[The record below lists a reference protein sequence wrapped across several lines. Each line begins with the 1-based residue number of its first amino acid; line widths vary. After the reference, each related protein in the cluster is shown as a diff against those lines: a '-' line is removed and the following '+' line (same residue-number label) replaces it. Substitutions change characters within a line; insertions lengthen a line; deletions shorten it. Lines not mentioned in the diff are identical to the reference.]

1 MSAAPHAPVS
11 LTRRALPYAALLFLL
26 VGAHG
31 LLETARDGLF
41 LVEQPVT
48 RLPWLYLAV
57 TAGVLLLT
65 PVQRRLWSGRLHVA
79 LPLTMLT
86 AAAVTLGFWAFAAA
100 RSTVLGF
107 YVWTALFSSLV
118 FVQFWLTADEAFSV
132 DEAKRAFGF
141 IAAGGLLG
149 AVFGTGAARIALD
162 WTYPRTLL
170 LISAGA
176 TVAGAGLALV
186 GVRPSC
192 QGPEAQPEMTAAR
205 AMPGYV
211 KRDPYL
217 RLLAVLALLTAASA
231 TLIDYLFK
239 AAVAAGIT
247 PERIPRL
254 VANVYLGQSALALVV
269 ELVLVGLLL
278 RSSGVTRSLALLPL
292 VVLAGATGYAVGA
305 GLVAML
311 ILKTLDGGLRPSL
324 YRVGTEL
331 LFLPIGPAER
341 RVVKP
346 SIDTLGQ
353 RGGQALA
360 SLLLL
365 ALPLLPE
372 RHQMAAATVC
382 LALVGV
388 AWVQATVVLRRRY
401 LERFQRELGAGRVTT
416 ASIERLDLATAEVLV
431 AGLGSSSVREV
442 LAALEVLA
450 GSGRLGLVP
459 ALILYHPDP
468 IVVRSALRLL
478 SRSQRPDVDALLPF
492 LLRHPDDQVRAMA
505 AERWAGGGHPPNALS
520 VTLDDPSPKVRASA
534 LIALSAGPDGA
545 GAVASL
551 AAIAAGPDLQ
561 SRRALAWAIGNA
573 PRPDLL
579 PVIETL
585 FLSGDVETRRELLR
599 AAPGLP
605 TPPPEFVS
613 HLISLLAEPILR
625 PGVRDAL
632 VSIGTPALVELERL
646 LLGPDTPY
654 ALVRELPA
662 CIARFPAEPATGP
675 LLRRLV
681 QARGG
686 LDRFRSLR
694 ALNQLRRTHPRLPLD
709 SGRARVRARDR
720 APVGVP
726 EPRAPARRGRPRH
739 RAEGRPRAGRDPAPG
754 PPSRSRAARNRAH
767 LPRARAPLPA
777 RAAGAGLPGH
787 PLRGPP
793 APGRG
798 ARGVARAAPG
808 ALARAGAGAARRGGA
823 RSRLHHRRARAFSDP
838 RDLRRRDARPEQRGG
853 PAAHALPR
861 PRAGLDGRRDPASRR
876 SSLLR
881 RGVGRRRRGRHPAAR
896 AWSGAG
902 PCLSWIRPRSPSG
915 CSG

>member
-1 MSAAPHAPVS
+1 MRVARQAPAS

-31 LLETARDGLF
+31 LLETARDSLF
-41 LVEQPVT
+41 LVEQPIT

-57 TAGVLLLT
+57 TAGVLVLT
-65 PVQRRLWSGRLHVA
+65 PVQRRLWSGRAHVA
-79 LPLTMLT
+79 LSLTLAA
-86 AAAVTLGFWAFAAA
+86 AAAVTLVFWALAAA

-141 IAAGGLLG
+141 IAAGGLVG
-149 AVFGTGAARIALD
+149 AVSGTGIARIALD
-162 WTYPRTLL
+162 FTDPRTLL

-186 GVRPSC
+186 ATKGGC
-192 QGPEAQPEMTAAR
+192 QGPEVQPEMTAAR

-211 KRDPYL
+211 KHDPYL
-217 RLLAVLALLTAASA
+217 RLLALLALLTAASA

-239 AAVAAGIT
+239 AAVAGGVA

-278 RSSGVTRSLALLPL
+278 RSSGVTRSIALLPL

-305 GLVAML
+305 ALVAML
-311 ILKTLDGGLRPSL
+311 VLKTLDGGLRPSL

-372 RHQMAAATVC
+372 RHQMGAATVC
-382 LALVGV
+382 LALVAV

-401 LERFQRELGAGRVTT
+401 LERFQRELGEGRVTT
-416 ASIERLDLATAEVLV
+416 ASIGRLDLASAEVLV

-442 LAALEVLA
+442 LAALDVLA

-478 SRSQRPDVDALLPF
+478 SHSERPDVDALLPF

-505 AERWAGGGHPPNALS
+505 AERWASGGHAPDALR
-520 VTLDDPSPKVRASA
+520 VALDDPSPRVRASV
-534 LIALSAGPDGA
+534 LIALSEDAGGA
-545 GAVASL
+545 EAKGSL
-551 AAIAAGPDLQ
+551 AAIAAGPDLKA
-561 SRRALAWAIGNA
+561 RRALAWAIGNA

-605 TPPPEFVS
+605 TPPPEFVTQ
-613 HLISLLAEPILR
+613 LISLLVEPSLR

-632 VSIGTPALVELERL
+632 VSIGTPALLELERL
-646 LLGPDTPY
+646 LLDPDTPY
-654 ALVRELPA
+654 ALARELPA
-662 CIARFPAEPATGP
+662 SIATFPAEPASGP
-675 LLRRLV
+675 LVSRLV
-681 QARGG
+681 QGRGG

-709 SGRARVRARDR
+709 RGALESALEIELRSVFRTRVLRLAGADLG
-720 APVGVP
+720 VGP
-726 EPRAPARRGRPRH
+726 KDGRAPAGTLLLDLLRDRERRGIERTFRVL
-739 RAEGRPRAGRDPAPG
+739 
-754 PPSRSRAARNRAH
+754 N
-767 LPRARAPLPA
+767 LL
-777 RAAGAGLPGH
+777 LPGEG
-787 PLRGPP
+787 LEQVYLGI
-793 APGRG
+793 
-798 ARGVARAAPG
+798 
-808 ALARAGAGAARRGGA
+808 
-823 RSRLHHRRARAFSDP
+823 RSEDR
-838 RDLRRRDARPEQRGG
+838 RRRDAAREVLVELLRARWREPVLALLDAKLVVPTYTAGVMGPSPTPESFVE
-853 PAAHALPR
+853 ALLDQSSEVVRLLTPCLAR
-861 PRAGLDGRRDPASRR
+861 EQGWTGVVKRLRAGPRCSDEQSAAVAEGAIQQLE
-876 SSLLR
+876 
-881 RGVGRRRRGRHPAAR
+881 RGMEQVHA
-896 AWSGAG
+896 
-902 PCLSWIRPRSPSG
+902 
-915 CSG
+915 

>member
-1 MSAAPHAPVS
+1 MSAATHAPVS
-11 LTRRALPYAALLFLL
+11 PTRRALPYAALLFLL

-31 LLETARDGLF
+31 LLETARDGMF

-57 TAGVLLLT
+57 TAGVVVLT

-79 LPLTMLT
+79 LPLTL
-86 AAAVTLGFWAFAAA
+86 AAAGAVTLGFWAFAAA

-149 AVFGTGAARIALD
+149 AVCGTGAARIALD
-162 WTYPRTLL
+162 YTAPETLL

-186 GVRPSC
+186 AIRASR

-239 AAVAAGIT
+239 AAVAGGIA

-278 RSSGVTRSLALLPL
+278 RSSGVTRSLALLPM

-311 ILKTLDGGLRPSL
+311 VLKTVDGGLRPSL

-365 ALPLLPE
+365 ALPVLPE
-372 RHQMAAATVC
+372 RHQIAAATVC
-382 LALVGV
+382 LALVAV

-401 LERFQRELGAGRVTT
+401 LERFQRELGEGRVTP
-416 ASIERLDLATAEVLV
+416 ASIGRLDLASAEVLV

-442 LAALEVLA
+442 LAALDVLA
-450 GSGRLGLVP
+450 GSGRLGLIP

-468 IVVRSALRLL
+468 LVVRSALRLL

-492 LLRHPDDQVRAMA
+492 LLRHPDDQVRATA
-505 AERWAGGGHPPNALS
+505 AARWAGGGHRPDALLR
-520 VTLDDPSPKVRASA
+520 VALEDPSPKVRASA
-534 LIALSAGPDGA
+534 LIAGSAGSGGEDA
-545 GAVASL
+545 LASL
-551 AAIAAGPDLQ
+551 AAIAAGPDLE

-613 HLISLLAEPILR
+613 QLISLLVEPALR
-625 PGVRDAL
+625 PGVREAL
-632 VSIGTPALVELERL
+632 VSIGTPALIELERL
-646 LLGPDTPY
+646 LLSPDTPY

-662 CIARFPAEPATGP
+662 SIARFPAEPATGP
-675 LLRRLV
+675 LLGRLV
-681 QARGG
+681 QAR
-686 LDRFRSLR
+686 RSWTASAR
-694 ALNQLRRTHPRLPLD
+694 
-709 SGRARVRARDR
+709 SGR
-720 APVGVP
+720 
-726 EPRAPARRGRPRH
+726 
-739 RAEGRPRAGRDPAPG
+739 
-754 PPSRSRAARNRAH
+754 
-767 LPRARAPLPA
+767 
-777 RAAGAGLPGH
+777 
-787 PLRGPP
+787 
-793 APGRG
+793 
-798 ARGVARAAPG
+798 
-808 ALARAGAGAARRGGA
+808 
-823 RSRLHHRRARAFSDP
+823 
-838 RDLRRRDARPEQRGG
+838 
-853 PAAHALPR
+853 
-861 PRAGLDGRRDPASRR
+861 
-876 SSLLR
+876 
-881 RGVGRRRRGRHPAAR
+881 
-896 AWSGAG
+896 
-902 PCLSWIRPRSPSG
+902 
-915 CSG
+915 

>member
-1 MSAAPHAPVS
+1 MSAAAAPHAPVS

-41 LVEQPVT
+41 LVEQPIT

-57 TAGVLLLT
+57 TAGVLVLT
-65 PVQRRLWSGRLHVA
+65 PLQRRLWSGRLHVA
-79 LPLTMLT
+79 LPLTLAA

-118 FVQFWLTADEAFSV
+118 FVQFWLTADEAFNV

-149 AVFGTGAARIALD
+149 AVTGTGAARIALD
-162 WTYPRTLL
+162 FTDPRTLL

-176 TVAGAGLALV
+176 TVAAAGLALV
-186 GVRPSC
+186 SAKGSC
-192 QGPEAQPEMTAAR
+192 QGPEVQPEMTAAR

-211 KRDPYL
+211 KHDPYL

-239 AAVAAGIT
+239 AAVAGGVA

-278 RSSGVTRSLALLPL
+278 RTSGVTRSIALLPL
-292 VVLAGATGYAVGA
+292 VVLGGATGYAVGA
-305 GLVAML
+305 GLVAM
-311 ILKTLDGGLRPSL
+311 IVLKTLDGGLRPSL

-372 RHQMAAATVC
+372 RHQLGAATVC
-382 LALVGV
+382 LAVVGV

-401 LERFQRELGAGRVTT
+401 LERFQRELGEGRVTT
-416 ASIERLDLATAEVLV
+416 TSIGRFDLASAEVLV

-442 LAALEVLA
+442 LAALDVLS
-450 GSGRLGLVP
+450 GSGRVGLVP

-468 IVVRSALRLL
+468 TVVRAAFRLL
-478 SRSQRPDVDALLPF
+478 SRSERPDVDALLPF
-492 LLRHPDDQVRAMA
+492 LLRHPDDQVRALA
-505 AERWAGGGHPPNALS
+505 AERWAGGGHPPDALRA
-520 VTLDDPSPKVRASA
+520 TLDDPSPKVRASA
-534 LIALSAGPDGA
+534 LVALSNGA
-545 GAVASL
+545 GGGDALAEL
-551 AAIAAGPDLQ
+551 AAIAAGPELQ

-605 TPPPEFVS
+605 TPPPEFVAQ
-613 HLISLLAEPILR
+613 LISLLAEPSLR

-632 VSIGTPALVELERL
+632 VSIGAPALLELERL
-646 LLGPDTPY
+646 LLDPETPY

-662 CIARFPAEPATGP
+662 CIARFAPEPATGP
-675 LLRRLV
+675 LLSRLV
-681 QARGG
+681 QTRGG

-694 ALNQLRRTHPRLPLD
+694 ALNQLRRTHPRLPLARSALETALEIELRSVFRNRVLRLAGVD
-709 SGRARVRARDR
+709 LGIGRKD
-720 APVGVP
+720 G
-726 EPRAPARRGRPRH
+726 RAPAGTLLLDLLRDRERRGIERTFRVL
-739 RAEGRPRAGRDPAPG
+739 
-754 PPSRSRAARNRAH
+754 N
-767 LPRARAPLPA
+767 LL
-777 RAAGAGLPGH
+777 LPGEG
-787 PLRGPP
+787 LEQVYLGI
-793 APGRG
+793 
-798 ARGVARAAPG
+798 
-808 ALARAGAGAARRGGA
+808 
-823 RSRLHHRRARAFSDP
+823 RSEDR
-838 RDLRRRDARPEQRGG
+838 RRRDAAREVLVELLRARWREPVLSLLDAKALIPAYTVDVLGPSPTPETFVT
-853 PAAHALPR
+853 ALLDQSSEVVRLLTPCLAR
-861 PRAGLDGRRDPASRR
+861 EQGWSGVVKRLRAGPRCSDEQSAAVAEGAIEQLEQ
-876 SSLLR
+876 
-881 RGVGRRRRGRHPAAR
+881 GVEEVHA
-896 AWSGAG
+896 
-902 PCLSWIRPRSPSG
+902 
-915 CSG
+915 

>member
-1 MSAAPHAPVS
+1 MSAARLAPQS

-41 LVEQPVT
+41 LVEQPIT

-57 TAGVLLLT
+57 TAGVLMLT
-65 PVQRRLWSGRLHVA
+65 PVQRRLWGGRLHVA
-79 LPLTMLT
+79 LPLTLAA
-86 AAAVTLGFWAFAAA
+86 AAAVTLAFWTFAAA

-132 DEAKRAFGF
+132 EEAKRAFGF

-149 AVFGTGAARIALD
+149 AVSGTGVARIALD
-162 WTYPRTLL
+162 FTDPRTLL

-176 TVAGAGLALV
+176 TVAGAALALV
-186 GVRPSC
+186 SAKGGC
-192 QGPEAQPEMTAAR
+192 QGAEVQPEMTAAR

-217 RLLAVLALLTAASA
+217 RLLALLALLTAASA

-239 AAVAAGIT
+239 AAVAGGVA

-254 VANVYLGQSALALVV
+254 VANVYLGQSTLALVV
-269 ELVLVGLLL
+269 ELVLVGVLL
-278 RSSGVTRSLALLPL
+278 RSSGVTRSIALLPV

-305 GLVAML
+305 ALVAM
-311 ILKTLDGGLRPSL
+311 IVLKTLDGGLRPSL

-372 RHQMAAATVC
+372 RHRMGAATVC
-382 LALVGV
+382 LALVAV
-388 AWVQATVVLRRRY
+388 AWVQATVSLRRRY
-401 LERFQRELGAGRVTT
+401 LERFQRELGEGRVTT
-416 ASIERLDLATAEVLV
+416 ASIGRLDLASAEVLV

-478 SRSQRPDVDALLPF
+478 FRSERPDVDALLPF
-492 LLRHPDDQVRAMA
+492 LLRHPDDQVRATA
-505 AERWAGGGHPPNALS
+505 AERWASGGHAPDALR
-520 VTLDDPSPKVRASA
+520 VALDDPSPRVRASV
-534 LIALSAGPDGA
+534 LIALSANEGGVEPRE
-545 GAVASL
+545 SL
-551 AAIAAGPDLQ
+551 AAMAAGPDLKA
-561 SRRALAWAIGNA
+561 RRALAWAIGNA

-613 HLISLLAEPILR
+613 QLLSLLVEPSLR
-625 PGVRDAL
+625 AGVRDAL
-632 VSIGTPALVELERL
+632 VSIGTPALLEMERRL
-646 LLGPDTPY
+646 LDPETPY
-654 ALVRELPA
+654 ALARELPA
-662 CIARFPAEPATGP
+662 SIAAFPAEPAAGT
-675 LLRRLV
+675 LVSRLV

-709 SGRARVRARDR
+709 RGALESALEIELRSVFRNRVLRLAGVDLG
-720 APVGVP
+720 VGGKDG
-726 EPRAPARRGRPRH
+726 RAPAGTLLVDLLRDRERRGIERTFRVL
-739 RAEGRPRAGRDPAPG
+739 
-754 PPSRSRAARNRAH
+754 N
-767 LPRARAPLPA
+767 LL
-777 RAAGAGLPGH
+777 LPGEG
-787 PLRGPP
+787 LEQVYLGI
-793 APGRG
+793 
-798 ARGVARAAPG
+798 
-808 ALARAGAGAARRGGA
+808 
-823 RSRLHHRRARAFSDP
+823 RSEDR
-838 RDLRRRDARPEQRGG
+838 RRRDAAREVLVELLRARWREPVLALLDAKLLVPAYTGGVLGPSPTPESFVE
-853 PAAHALPR
+853 ALLDQSSEVVRLLTPCLAR
-861 PRAGLDGRRDPASRR
+861 EQGWTSVVKRLRAGPRCSDEQAAAVAEGAIEQLE
-876 SSLLR
+876 
-881 RGVGRRRRGRHPAAR
+881 RGAEPVHA
-896 AWSGAG
+896 
-902 PCLSWIRPRSPSG
+902 
-915 CSG
+915 

>member
-1 MSAAPHAPVS
+1 MSAASHAPVS

-41 LVEQPVT
+41 LVEQPIT

-57 TAGVLLLT
+57 TAGVLVLT

-79 LPLTMLT
+79 LPLTL
-86 AAAVTLGFWAFAAA
+86 AVAGAVTLGFWAFAAA

-149 AVFGTGAARIALD
+149 AVSGTGAARIALD
-162 WTYPRTLL
+162 FTDPRTLL

-176 TVAGAGLALV
+176 TVAGAVLALV
-186 GVRPSC
+186 AIKASC
-192 QGPEAQPEMTAAR
+192 QGPEVQPEMTAAR
-205 AMPGYV
+205 AIPGYV

-239 AAVAAGIT
+239 AAVAGGIA

-292 VVLAGATGYAVGA
+292 VVLAGTTGYAVGA

-331 LFLPIGPAER
+331 LYLPIGPAER

-365 ALPLLPE
+365 ALPVVPE
-372 RHQMAAATVC
+372 RHQIAAATLC
-382 LALVGV
+382 LALVSV
-388 AWVQATVVLRRRY
+388 AWVQATLVLRRRY
-401 LERFQRELGAGRVTT
+401 LERFQRELGEGRVTA
-416 ASIERLDLATAEVLV
+416 ASIGRLDLASAEVLV

-442 LAALEVLA
+442 LAALDVLA

-468 IVVRSALRLL
+468 LVVRSALRLL

-492 LLRHPDDQVRAMA
+492 LLRNPDDQVRATA
-505 AERWAGGGHPPNALS
+505 AERWAGGGHPPDALR
-520 VTLDDPSPKVRASA
+520 VVLDDPSPKVRASA
-534 LIALSAGPDGA
+534 LIALSAGPGGGDSL
-545 GAVASL
+545 ASL

-561 SRRALAWAIGNA
+561 ARRALAWAIGNA

-613 HLISLLAEPILR
+613 QLILAPRRADPSSGSARRARQHRNAGPGRAGTAAPQPRHAVR
-625 PGVRDAL
+625 PGPGAARVHRPSPGRTRDR
-632 VSIGTPALVELERL
+632 PAPQPA
-646 LLGPDTPY
+646 GPGARRAGP
-654 ALVRELPA
+654 LPLA
-662 CIARFPAEPATGP
+662 PGAEPAP
-675 LLRRLV
+675 PNPSPVAPRP
-681 QARGG
+681 RG
-686 LDRFRSLR
+686 
-694 ALNQLRRTHPRLPLD
+694 
-709 SGRARVRARDR
+709 ARVRARESSSGR
-720 APVGVP
+720 CSGTECSAS
-726 EPRAPARRGRPRH
+726 PRSTSASG
-739 RAEGRPRAGRDPAPG
+739 GT
-754 PPSRSRAARNRAH
+754 RAARRPGPCSWTCCAIASDAASSA
-767 LPRARAPLPA
+767 PSACSASSFRARGWSRSTWAS
-777 RAAGAGLPGH
+777 
-787 PLRGPP
+787 
-793 APGRG
+793 
-798 ARGVARAAPG
+798 
-808 ALARAGAGAARRGGA
+808 ARRIAVDGT
-823 RSRLHHRRARAFSDP
+823 RRARCCSSCSGHAGASRCWRCSTRRCSFPPSP
-838 RDLRRRDARPEQRGG
+838 PACSGLLRP
-853 PAAHALPR
+853 
-861 PRAGLDGRRDPASRR
+861 PRASSPRCSTRAARWSGSSRPASPASR
-876 SSLLR
+876 
-881 RGVGRRRRGRHPAAR
+881 
-896 AWSGAG
+896 AG
-902 PCLSWIRPRSPSG
+902 PAS
-915 CSG
+915 

>member
-1 MSAAPHAPVS
+1 MSAARLPSPS

-31 LLETARDGLF
+31 LLETARDSLF

-57 TAGVLLLT
+57 TAGVLVLT
-65 PVQRRLWSGRLHVA
+65 PVQRRLWSGRVHVA
-79 LPLTMLT
+79 LSLTL
-86 AAAVTLGFWAFAAA
+86 AAAATVTLVFWAFAAA

-132 DEAKRAFGF
+132 EEAKRAFGF
-141 IAAGGLLG
+141 IAAGGLVG
-149 AVFGTGAARIALD
+149 AVSGTGIARIALD
-162 WTYPRTLL
+162 FTDPRTLL

-186 GVRPSC
+186 ATKGGC
-192 QGPEAQPEMTAAR
+192 QGPEVQPEMTAAR

-211 KRDPYL
+211 KHDPYL
-217 RLLAVLALLTAASA
+217 RLLAMLAVLTAASA

-239 AAVAAGIT
+239 AAVAGGIA

-278 RSSGVTRSLALLPL
+278 RSSGVTRSIALLPL

-305 GLVAML
+305 ALVAML
-311 ILKTLDGGLRPSL
+311 VLKTLDGGLRPSL

-331 LFLPIGPAER
+331 LYLPIGPAER

-365 ALPLLPE
+365 ALPLFPE
-372 RHQMAAATVC
+372 RHQMGAATVC
-382 LALVGV
+382 LALVAV
-388 AWVQATVVLRRRY
+388 AWVQATVALRRRY
-401 LERFQRELGAGRVTT
+401 LERFQRELGEGRVTT
-416 ASIERLDLATAEVLV
+416 ASIDRLDLASAEVLV

-450 GSGRLGLVP
+450 AAGRLGLVP

-468 IVVRSALRLL
+468 MVVRSALRLL
-478 SRSQRPDVDALLPF
+478 SHSERPDVDALLPF

-505 AERWAGGGHPPNALS
+505 AERWASGGHAPNALR
-520 VTLDDPSPKVRASA
+520 VALDDPSPRVRASV
-534 LIALSAGPDGA
+534 LIVLSADETGA
-545 GAVASL
+545 EARESL

-561 SRRALAWAIGNA
+561 ARRALAWAIGNA

-613 HLISLLAEPILR
+613 QLISLLAEPSLR

-646 LLGPDTPY
+646 LLSPDTPY
-654 ALVRELPA
+654 ALARELPA
-662 CIARFPAEPATGP
+662 SIAAFPAEPATGP
-675 LLRRLV
+675 LVSRLV

-709 SGRARVRARDR
+709 RGALESALEIELRSVFRNRVLRLAG
-720 APVGVP
+720 AGFGIGPKEG
-726 EPRAPARRGRPRH
+726 RAPAGTLLLDLLRDRERRGIERTFRVL
-739 RAEGRPRAGRDPAPG
+739 
-754 PPSRSRAARNRAH
+754 N
-767 LPRARAPLPA
+767 LL
-777 RAAGAGLPGH
+777 LPGEG
-787 PLRGPP
+787 LEQVYLGI
-793 APGRG
+793 
-798 ARGVARAAPG
+798 
-808 ALARAGAGAARRGGA
+808 
-823 RSRLHHRRARAFSDP
+823 RSEDR
-838 RDLRRRDARPEQRGG
+838 RRRDAAREVLLELLRARWREPVLALLDAKAVVPAYAAAVLGPVPTPESFVE
-853 PAAHALPR
+853 ALLDQSSEVVRLLTPCLAR
-861 PRAGLDGRRDPASRR
+861 EQGWTGVVKRLRAGPRCSDEQSAAFAEGAIEQLE
-876 SSLLR
+876 
-881 RGVGRRRRGRHPAAR
+881 RGTEQVHA
-896 AWSGAG
+896 
-902 PCLSWIRPRSPSG
+902 
-915 CSG
+915 

>member
-1 MSAAPHAPVS
+1 MSPARQAPVS
-11 LTRRALPYAALLFLL
+11 PTRRALPYAALLFLL

-31 LLETARDGLF
+31 LLETARDSLF
-41 LVEQPVT
+41 LVEQPIS

-57 TAGVLLLT
+57 TAGVLVLT
-65 PVQRRLWSGRLHVA
+65 PVQRRLWSGRVHVA
-79 LPLTMLT
+79 LSLTLVA
-86 AAAVTLGFWAFAAA
+86 AAAVTLAFWVLAAA
-100 RSTVLGF
+100 RWTVLGF

-132 DEAKRAFGF
+132 EEAKRAFGF
-141 IAAGGLLG
+141 IAAGGLVG
-149 AVFGTGAARIALD
+149 AVSGTGLARIALD
-162 WTYPRTLL
+162 FTAPRTLL
-170 LISAGA
+170 LISAGV

-186 GVRPSC
+186 TTRSGC
-192 QGPEAQPEMTAAR
+192 QGPEVQPEMTAAR

-211 KRDPYL
+211 KHDPYL
-217 RLLAVLALLTAASA
+217 RLLALLAVLTAASA

-239 AAVAAGIT
+239 AAVAGGVT

-278 RSSGVTRSLALLPL
+278 RSSGVTRSIALLPL
-292 VVLAGATGYAVGA
+292 VVLAGTTGYAVGA
-305 GLVAML
+305 ALVAML
-311 ILKTLDGGLRPSL
+311 VLKTLDGGLRPSL

-346 SIDTLGQ
+346 SIDALGQ

-365 ALPLLPE
+365 ALPLLPA
-372 RHQMAAATVC
+372 RHQMGAATVC
-382 LALVGV
+382 LALVAV

-401 LERFQRELGAGRVTT
+401 LERFQQELGEGRVTT
-416 ASIERLDLATAEVLV
+416 TSIGRIDLASAEVLV

-442 LAALEVLA
+442 LAALDVLA

-478 SRSQRPDVDALLPF
+478 SRSERPDVDALLPF

-505 AERWAGGGHPPNALS
+505 AERWASSGHAPDALR
-520 VTLDDPSPKVRASA
+520 VALDDPSPRVRASA
-534 LIALSAGPDGA
+534 LIALSATA
-545 GAVASL
+545 GGRDAQESL
-551 AAIAAGPDLQ
+551 VAIAAGPDLQ

-579 PVIETL
+579 PIIETL

-599 AAPGLP
+599 SAPGLP

-613 HLISLLAEPILR
+613 QLITLLVEPALR

-632 VSIGTPALVELERL
+632 VSIGTPALLELERL
-646 LLGPDTPY
+646 LLSPDTPY
-654 ALVRELPA
+654 ALARELPA
-662 CIARFPAEPATGP
+662 SIATFPAEPATGP
-675 LLRRLV
+675 LVSRLV

-709 SGRARVRARDR
+709 RGALESALEIELKSVFRNRVLRLAGADLGIGLKDGHGPAGTLLLDLLRDR
-720 APVGVP
+720 
-726 EPRAPARRGRPRH
+726 ERRGIERTFRVL
-739 RAEGRPRAGRDPAPG
+739 
-754 PPSRSRAARNRAH
+754 N
-767 LPRARAPLPA
+767 LM
-777 RAAGAGLPGH
+777 LPGEG
-787 PLRGPP
+787 LEQVYLGI
-793 APGRG
+793 
-798 ARGVARAAPG
+798 
-808 ALARAGAGAARRGGA
+808 
-823 RSRLHHRRARAFSDP
+823 RSEDR
-838 RDLRRRDARPEQRGG
+838 RRRDAAREVLVELLRARWREPVLALLDAQMLVPAYTAGVLGPSPTSETFVEALLDQSSEVVRLLTPCLAREQGWTGVVKR
-853 PAAHALPR
+853 L
-861 PRAGLDGRRDPASRR
+861 RAGPRCSDEQSAAVAEGAIEQLE
-876 SSLLR
+876 
-881 RGVGRRRRGRHPAAR
+881 RGAEQVHA
-896 AWSGAG
+896 
-902 PCLSWIRPRSPSG
+902 
-915 CSG
+915 

>member
-1 MSAAPHAPVS
+1 M
-11 LTRRALPYAALLFLL
+11 
-26 VGAHG
+26 
-31 LLETARDGLF
+31 
-41 LVEQPVT
+41 
-48 RLPWLYLAV
+48 
-57 TAGVLLLT
+57 
-65 PVQRRLWSGRLHVA
+65 
-79 LPLTMLT
+79 
-86 AAAVTLGFWAFAAA
+86 TLGFWAFAAV

-149 AVFGTGAARIALD
+149 AVSGTGAARIALD
-162 WTYPRTLL
+162 YTDPRTLL

-186 GVRPSC
+186 AIKASC
-192 QGPEAQPEMTAAR
+192 QGPEVQPEMTAAR
-205 AMPGYV
+205 AIPGYV

-239 AAVAAGIT
+239 AAVAGGIA

-292 VVLAGATGYAVGA
+292 VVLAGTTGYAVGA

-331 LFLPIGPAER
+331 LYLPIGPAER

-365 ALPLLPE
+365 ALPVVPE
-372 RHQMAAATVC
+372 RHQIAAATVC
-382 LALVGV
+382 LALVSV
-388 AWVQATVVLRRRY
+388 AWVQATLVLRRRY
-401 LERFQRELGAGRVTT
+401 LERFQRELGEGRVTA
-416 ASIERLDLATAEVLV
+416 ASIGRLDLASAEVLV

-442 LAALEVLA
+442 LAALDVLG

-468 IVVRSALRLL
+468 LVVRSALSLL

-492 LLRHPDDQVRAMA
+492 LLRNPDDQVRATA
-505 AERWAGGGHPPNALS
+505 AERWAGGGHPPDALR
-520 VTLDDPSPKVRASA
+520 VVLDDPSPKVRASA
-534 LIALSAGPDGA
+534 LIALSAGPGGGDSL
-545 GAVASL
+545 ASL

-561 SRRALAWAIGNA
+561 ARRALAWAIGNA

-613 HLISLLAEPILR
+613 QLISLLVEPTLR

-632 VSIGTPALVELERL
+632 VSIGTPALLELERL
-646 LLGPDTPY
+646 LLSPDTPY

-675 LLRRLV
+675 LLSRLV

-694 ALNQLRRTHPRLPLD
+694 ALNQLRRTRPRLPLD
-709 SGRARVRARDR
+709 RGALESALEIELRSVFRNRVLRLAAVDLGIGRN
-720 APVGVP
+720 
-726 EPRAPARRGRPRH
+726 RG
-739 RAEGRPRAGRDPAPG
+739 PRAGRDPAPG
-754 PPSRSRAARNRAH
+754 PAARSRATRHRAH
-767 LPRARAPLPA
+767 LPRARPPLSG
-777 RAAGAGLPGH
+777 RGAGAGLPGH
-787 PLRGPP
+787 PLGGSPSRG
-793 APGRG
+793 RR

-808 ALARAGAGAARRGGA
+808 TLARAGAGAARRRGA
-823 RSRLHHRRARAFSDP
+823 SSRLHHRRARPFSDP
-838 RDLRRRDARPEQRGG
+838 RELRRRAARPEQRGG
-853 PAAHALPR
+853 PAPHALPR
-861 PRAGLDGRRDPASRR
+861 ARAELDRRREAPPRG

-896 AWSGAG
+896 ARRGAG
-902 PCLSWIRPRSPSG
+902 PCLTRTRPRSPSG